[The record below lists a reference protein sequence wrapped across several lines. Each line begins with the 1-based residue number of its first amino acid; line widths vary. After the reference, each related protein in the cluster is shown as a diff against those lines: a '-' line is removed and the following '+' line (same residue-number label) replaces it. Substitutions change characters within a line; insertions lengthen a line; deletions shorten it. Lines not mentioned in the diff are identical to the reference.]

1 MPKSKAEVV
10 AAIKKLKKNKFPGV
24 DKNSADEIVLQ
35 VAGQSD
41 VDAIYRLCNKIW
53 ETENVGWL
61 SLYQFTKMT
70 NCAVTTI
77 YRGISILL
85 HCELF
90 ATVIMQRI
98 RNRTEE
104 LIKEAR
110 AGFRPNR
117 STIDHRDVYRSC
129 MVEFGKTLYA
139 CYVDF
144 QKAFGDLDYVG
155 S

>member
-1 MPKSKAEVV
+1 MAV
-10 AAIKKLKKNKFPGV
+10 
-24 DKNSADEIVLQ
+24 IVPIHQ
-35 VAGQSD
+35 
-41 VDAIYRLCNKIW
+41 
-53 ETENVGWL
+53 
-61 SLYQFTKMT
+61 KMT

-144 QKAFGDLDYVG
+144 QKAFDSVRRLGLCRVMRFLGYDDEIARLLESLYEGTMSVVRID
-155 S
+155 